1 MKKFICILLLIMS
14 MGTMYYFSSQDGN
27 TSLIQSNR
35 IVDIIEDIRD
45 KVTLQN
51 EDLIK
56 IKNKIKDSLSGY
68 NKNFLVRKA
77 AHFGMYAIIGGIM
90 MIVIYLLSKKVIF
103 SACISFT
110 LTFLYAVF
118 DERRQ
123 LNIVGRNGSL
133 TDVFIDSTGD
143 ILSISILSLIFLFY
157 KGFKYILK
165 KHKEEDDFDDVG
177 KVEG

>member
-123 LNIVGRNGSL
+123 LSIAGRAGSL
-133 TDVFIDSTGD
+133 LDVFIDSSGALLA
-143 ILSISILSLIFLFY
+143 IVIISCIFSLCKGFRLIFKRDKDLS
-157 KGFKYILK
+157 
-165 KHKEEDDFDDVG
+165 EEI
-177 KVEG
+177 